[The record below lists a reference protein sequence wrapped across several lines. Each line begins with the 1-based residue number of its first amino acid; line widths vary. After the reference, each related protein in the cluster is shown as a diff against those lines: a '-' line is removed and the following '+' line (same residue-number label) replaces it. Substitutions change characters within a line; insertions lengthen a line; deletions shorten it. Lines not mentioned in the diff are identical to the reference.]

1 MIFIGYTIERFVS
14 EINIT
19 MQKAMPNAIPRFL
32 ADHTALDLL
41 NTVEMIDGKPCDLWH
56 TSDDV
61 KLWLSKAGLLLYAEK
76 MAIQDSLLNEARTLR
91 ETVRELVASKK
102 AGQPITISKLN
113 DYLAQS
119 SSYPALKVSEAGI
132 LGIARI
138 YQPETAKQLLGPL
151 AEQAADLLAN
161 VDFGLVRECENHECC
176 LWFYDKTKS
185 HRRRWCSMAVCGNRH
200 KVAKFRQNQK
210 DAE

>member
-1 MIFIGYTIERFVS
+1 MS
-14 EINIT
+14 
-19 MQKAMPNAIPRFL
+19 NAVPRFL

-41 NTVEMIDGKPCDLWH
+41 NTVEIIDGKQCDLWQ

-61 KLWLSKAGLLLYAEK
+61 KLWLSKAGLLLHTGK
-76 MAIQDSLLNEARTLR
+76 MDIQGDSLLNEARTLR
-91 ETVRELVASKK
+91 ETVRELVESKK
-102 AGQPITISKLN
+102 NGQSLPIGKLN

-119 SSYPALKVSEAGI
+119 GSYPALKVGEEGI
-132 LGIARI
+132 LSIARI

-151 AEQAADLLAN
+151 AEQAADLLAYA
-161 VDFGLVRECENHECC
+161 DFSLVRECENHECC

-210 DAE
+210 DAD